1 MRMGYG
7 GSERDGREEL
17 LFFKKEP
24 LACLMPSE
32 VARLAALSVYPV
44 KGLRGGGVERARVEA
59 VGLAGDRRWLVIDP
73 AGRFRS
79 QRELAVMAQV
89 VAVPTPTGLV
99 LSRDGGPSLEVA
111 YPDERGETIPVGV
124 WRSTVPARLADAAAA
139 AWLTDALGVA
149 CRLTWMADPTVRP
162 VDPAQGQAADRV
174 SFADA
179 FPLLLASTSSL
190 DDLNRRLA
198 QPIPIGRFRPN
209 LVVSGA
215 AAWAEDGWR
224 RIRIGAATFRVA
236 GPCGRCVVPSIDQ
249 ESGERPDPKEPLR
262 TLATF
267 RRQGG
272 EVVFGVNLI
281 PDVLGEIALGDGV
294 VVEA

>member
-1 MRMGYG
+1 M
-7 GSERDGREEL
+7 SAL
-17 LFFKKEP
+17 IAK
-24 LACLMPSE
+24 
-32 VARLAALSVYPV
+32 LSVYPV
-44 KGLRGGGVERARVEA
+44 KGLRGGEVERAWVEA
-59 VGLAGDRRWLVIDP
+59 IGLSGDRRWLVIDP

-79 QRELAVMAQV
+79 QRELASMAQML
-89 VAVPTPTGLV
+89 AETTPTGV
-99 LSRDGGPSLEVA
+99 ALSRAGGAPLKVP
-111 YPDERGETIPVGV
+111 YPDDDAETIPVTI
-124 WRSTVPARLADAAAA
+124 WRSTVPARLAGAAAA
-139 AWLTDALGVA
+139 AWLSDALGVA
-149 CRLTWMADPTVRP
+149 CRLVWLADPSVRTVNPSYGR
-162 VDPAQGQAADRV
+162 AADRV

-198 QPIPIGRFRPN
+198 CPIPIGRFRPN

-224 RIRIGAATFRVA
+224 HIRVGAATFRVA

-281 PDVLGEIALGDGV
+281 PDVLGEIAVSDRV
-294 VVEA
+294 IIEE